1 MYKGDKI
8 MTEIIDNGPKPTV
21 ADVVTAA
28 IDNTNYRT
36 TMWTGKNLQLTLM
49 SIEPGH
55 DIGLEVHDT
64 HDQFLRIEQGLAT
77 VSMGPSQDQL
87 QTWQASASDAVF
99 VPAGVWHNLACTG
112 DVALK
117 VYSIYAPPQ
126 HPHGTVHVTQAD
138 GEAAEHV

>member
-1 MYKGDKI
+1 
-8 MTEIIDNGPKPTV
+8 MTEIIDNGPAPTV
-21 ADVVTAA
+21 ANIETATLE
-28 IDNTNYRT
+28 NNNYRT

-49 SIEPGH
+49 SIDPGN

-77 VSMGPSQDQL
+77 VSMGPSQEQL

-99 VPAGVWHNLACTG
+99 VPAGMWHNLACNDG
-112 DVALK
+112 MSLK

-138 GEAAEHV
+138 GEAAEHAE

>member
-1 MYKGDKI
+1 MVD
-8 MTEIIDNGPKPTV
+8 IIDNGPAPTV
-21 ADVVTAA
+21 ANIETAT
-28 IDNTNYRT
+28 IENTNYRT

-77 VSMGPSQDQL
+77 VSMGSSKDQL
-87 QTWQASASDAVF
+87 QTWQASVSDAVF
-99 VPAGVWHNLACTG
+99 VPAGSWHNLESVG
-112 DVALK
+112 QMPLK

-126 HPHGTVHVTQAD
+126 HPHGTVHVTQQEA
-138 GEAAEHV
+138 EAAEHA

>member
-1 MYKGDKI
+1 
-8 MTEIIDNGPKPTV
+8 MTEIIDNGPAPTV
-21 ADVVTAA
+21 LNIETATL
-28 IDNTNYRT
+28 DNTNYRT
-36 TMWTGKNLQLTLM
+36 TVWTGKNLQLTLM
-49 SIEPGH
+49 SIDPGH

-99 VPAGVWHNLACTG
+99 VPSGVWHNLACDG
-112 DVALK
+112 DVPLK
-117 VYSIYAPPQ
+117 LYSIYAPPE

-138 GEAAEHV
+138 GEAAEHAEVSQ